1 MDNIGEIINN
11 LNFSSILWQIFGS
24 LIFILADVISGVISA
39 FIQKNLDSQKMRE
52 GLLRKI
58 LLVIVIALSFVAQ
71 QTFNIT
77 IISKVVC
84 IYIILM
90 EIISILENLKKA
102 GIELG
107 KIGDLLKVKNNDDN
121 ITLVFQ
127 KGENNEKRD

>member
-1 MDNIGEIINN
+1 MDNINEIINN